1 MQSFIDT
8 VAKVNGAVNGVV
20 WGIPMLVLIIGT
32 GIFMSVR
39 TGFFQITRIKTWAN
53 ETFLAIFKKKSVTK
67 TEEKKAITQFQALS
81 TALAATIGTGNIAGV
96 ATAVCIGGPGA
107 VFWMCCAGSSVFLQN
122 FTMVYR
128 LFACLVLAVMGLGV
142 LFFVLPSYRRFT
154 ARQFVWKEK
163 GGKQIVFLLIAFL
176 AICASYY
183 LKGFTLESY
192 YDTPERVQ
200 TILFTGQLSGFNA
213 LTGAA
218 DDLPLRGNVL
228 PVLYACLCRGFSL
241 TPAQLLLQYLP
252 PFLLLLI
259 FLAMAALFTV
269 LPVKNENLSLYL
281 LFFAL
286 ATICGASAYM
296 NTSYG
301 VLFAVYEGSVLS
313 DHLVLCLLPV
323 FVYGTGK
330 TGKQKGIAGVMLL
343 LLLVLSYVLG
353 GRESLLVGVTAL
365 LLLFLVKIFLFLTDR
380 VADRK
385 KDEKGGNA

>member
-1 MQSFIDT
+1 MG
-8 VAKVNGAVNGVV
+8 N
-20 WGIPMLVLIIGT
+20 WLILP
-32 GIFMSVR
+32 
-39 TGFFQITRIKTWAN
+39 
-53 ETFLAIFKKKSVTK
+53 FLLLLCF
-67 TEEKKAITQFQALS
+67 L
-81 TALAATIGTGNIAGV
+81 TGNILQYV
-96 ATAVCIGGPGA
+96 TKEDKERLHLHPVLLGA
-107 VFWMCCAGSSVFLQN
+107 VFWMCCIGSSLFLQD
-122 FTMVYR
+122 FDTIYR
-128 LFACLVLAVMGLGV
+128 LFTGLTLGGTGIGIL
-142 LFFVLPSYRRFT
+142 LFLLPSYRRFT
-154 ARQFVWKEK
+154 AGQFTWKEK
-163 GGKQIVFLLIAFL
+163 GGKQMTLLLIAFL

-200 TILFTGQLSGFNA
+200 TILFTGQFSGFNA

-218 DDLPLRGNVL
+218 DNLPLRGDVL
-228 PVLYACLCRGFSL
+228 PVLYACLCRAFSL

-269 LPVKNENLSLYL
+269 LPVKKENLPVYL

-353 GRESLLVGVTAL
+353 GRESLLVGVAAL
-365 LLLFLVKIFLFLTDR
+365 LLLFLVKIFLFLADC
-380 VADRK
+380 VAADRK
-385 KDEKGGNA
+385 KPEKRGDA

>member
-1 MQSFIDT
+1 MGNWLILPFLLLLCFLT
-8 VAKVNGAVNGVV
+8 GN
-20 WGIPMLVLIIGT
+20 VL
-32 GIFMSVR
+32 
-39 TGFFQITRIKTWAN
+39 QYITK
-53 ETFLAIFKKKSVTK
+53 
-67 TEEKKAITQFQALS
+67 EEKENRHLHPV
-81 TALAATIGTGNIAGV
+81 LL
-96 ATAVCIGGPGA
+96 GA

-259 FLAMAALFTV
+259 FF
-269 LPVKNENLSLYL
+269 
-281 LFFAL
+281 
-286 ATICGASAYM
+286 
-296 NTSYG
+296 
-301 VLFAVYEGSVLS
+301 
-313 DHLVLCLLPV
+313 
-323 FVYGTGK
+323 
-330 TGKQKGIAGVMLL
+330 
-343 LLLVLSYVLG
+343 
-353 GRESLLVGVTAL
+353 
-365 LLLFLVKIFLFLTDR
+365 
-380 VADRK
+380 
-385 KDEKGGNA
+385 